1 MKFKFKRIKMQEM
14 KTNKEKRYYRLKI
27 TKSVVAPKV
36 ENCRMTDPAKSLE
49 FARDVMVSIGKDNNE
64 AVSQD

>member
-1 MKFKFKRIKMQEM
+1 M

-36 ENCRMTDPAKSLE
+36 ENCRMTDPAKSFE